1 MANKNNIQYDIE
13 KELNKMQQALQNNRN
28 YGSFEMPRPNS
39 KAEMMEQLQVKD
51 LFQNLNEVFNES
63 KAKANKIKTDKRY
76 NPQYKQQYLNEERE
90 KFQQEKQKT
99 IYLAKARLQFWKE
112 ALKKEL
118 EPQKSDQEM
127 LLDSINKNSLLLKMA
142 MIQNLDKPN
151 AALLEGLA
159 KEAYKYDDVKGLV
172 EESFKDDVTITKTF
186 IEAEEEA
193 NAPYKDVDNLM
204 HQLDIIQSNEDW
216 QVDENFAETGS
227 IGNFDKLDDIYGL
240 E

>member
-1 MANKNNIQYDIE
+1 MANNNIQYDIE
-13 KELNKMQQALQNNRN
+13 KELNKMQQALQNNRT
-28 YGSFEMPRPNS
+28 YGQFEMPRPEN
-39 KAEMMEQLQVKD
+39 KKEMMEQLQVKD

-63 KAKANKIKTDKRY
+63 KSKANKIKSDKRY
-76 NPQYKQQYLNEERE
+76 NPQYIQQYLKEERE

-112 ALKKEL
+112 TLKKEL
-118 EPQKSDQEM
+118 EPQKSDQEK

-172 EESFKDDVTITKTF
+172 EESFKGDATVTKTF

-193 NAPYKDVDNLM
+193 QKPYKDVDGLLN
-204 HQLDIIQSNEDW
+204 QLEIIQSNEDW

>member
-1 MANKNNIQYDIE
+1 MANDIRRDIE
-13 KELNKMQQALQNNRN
+13 KELQKMQQAMQNNRN
-28 YGSFEMPRPNS
+28 YGQFEMPRPTN
-39 KAEMMEQLQVKD
+39 KREMMEQLQVKD

-63 KAKANKIKTDKRY
+63 KTKANKIKTDKRY

-90 KFQQEKQKT
+90 KFQQEKTKT
-99 IYLAKARLQFWKE
+99 IYLAKARLQYWKE
-112 ALKKEL
+112 SLKKEL
-118 EPQKSDQEM
+118 EPQKTEQEV
-127 LLDSINKNSLLLKMA
+127 LLNSINKNSLLLKMA
-142 MIQNLDKPN
+142 MIQNMENPN
-151 AALLEGLA
+151 PTLLEGLA
-159 KEAYKYDDVKGLV
+159 KESYNYPDIKELV
-172 EESFKDDVTITKTF
+172 EESFKGDATVTKTF

-240 E
+240 

>member
-28 YGSFEMPRPNS
+28 YGSFEMPRPAN
-39 KAEMMEQLQVKD
+39 KKEMMEQLQVKD

-76 NPQYKQQYLNEERE
+76 NPNYKKEYLNEERE

-172 EESFKDDVTITKTF
+172 EESFKDDVTIVKTF

-193 NAPYKDVDNLM
+193 NAPYKDVDNLLN
-204 HQLDIIQSNEDW
+204 QLDIIQSNEDW

>member
-1 MANKNNIQYDIE
+1 MANNNNIQYDIE

-28 YGSFEMPRPNS
+28 YGSFEMPRPAN
-39 KAEMMEQLQVKD
+39 KKEMMEQLQVKD

-63 KAKANKIKTDKRY
+63 KSKANKIKTDKRY

>member
-1 MANKNNIQYDIE
+1 MANDIRRDIE
-13 KELNKMQQALQNNRN
+13 RELQKMQQAMQNNRT
-28 YGSFEMPRPNS
+28 YGRFEMPKPTN
-39 KAEMMEQLQVKD
+39 KKEMMEQLQVKD

-90 KFQQEKQKT
+90 KFQEEKTKT

-118 EPQKSDQEM
+118 EPQKTDQEI
-127 LLDSINKNSLLLKMA
+127 LLDSVNKNSLLLKMA
-142 MIQNLDKPN
+142 MIQNMENPN
-151 AALLEGLA
+151 PVLLEGLA
-159 KEAYKYDDVKGLV
+159 KESYNYPDIKELV
-172 EESFKDDVTITKTF
+172 EESFKGDATVTKTF

-193 NAPYKDVDNLM
+193 NAPYKDVDKIL
-204 HQLDIIQSNEDW
+204 HQLEIIQSNEDW

-227 IGNFDKLDDIYGL
+227 IGNFDKLDDIYNL
-240 E
+240 D

>member
-1 MANKNNIQYDIE
+1 MANNNIQYDIE
-13 KELNKMQQALQNNRN
+13 KELNKMQQALQNNRT
-28 YGSFEMPRPNS
+28 YGQFEMPRPNS

-63 KAKANKIKTDKRY
+63 KSKANKIKSDKRY
-76 NPQYKQQYLNEERE
+76 NPQYIQQYLNEEKE
-90 KFQQEKQKT
+90 KFQEEKTKT

-118 EPQKSDQEM
+118 EPEKTDQEI
-127 LLDSINKNSLLLKMA
+127 LLDSVNKNSLLLKMA
-142 MIQNLDKPN
+142 MIQNMENPN
-151 AALLEGLA
+151 PVLLEGLA

-172 EESFKDDVTITKTF
+172 EESFKGDATIVKTF
-186 IEAEEEA
+186 IEAEEGA
-193 NAPYKDVDNLM
+193 NAPYKDVDNLLN
-204 HQLDIIQSNEDW
+204 QLDIIQSNEDW

-240 E
+240 

>member
-1 MANKNNIQYDIE
+1 MDNKNDIRYDIE
-13 KELNKMQQALQNNRN
+13 KELQKMQQAMQNNRT
-28 YGSFEMPRPNS
+28 YGSFEMPRPEN
-39 KAEMMEQLQVKD
+39 KKQMMEQLQVKD

-76 NPQYKQQYLNEERE
+76 NPNYKKEYLNEERE

-193 NAPYKDVDNLM
+193 NAPYKDVDNLLN
-204 HQLDIIQSNEDW
+204 QLDIIQSNEDW
-216 QVDENFAETGS
+216 QVDENFAQTGS

>member
-1 MANKNNIQYDIE
+1 MSDDIRRDIE
-13 KELNKMQQALQNNRN
+13 KELQKMQQAMQNNRT
-28 YGSFEMPRPNS
+28 YGQFEMPKPTNKR
-39 KAEMMEQLQVKD
+39 EMMEQLQVKD

-76 NPQYKQQYLNEERE
+76 NPNYKKEYLNEERE
-90 KFQQEKQKT
+90 KFQQEKTKT
-99 IYLAKARLQFWKE
+99 IYLAKARLHYWRE
-112 ALKKEL
+112 ALKKEI
-118 EPQKSDQEM
+118 EPQKTEQQM

-142 MIQNLDKPN
+142 MVQNMENPN
-151 AALLEGLA
+151 PVLLEGLA
-159 KEAYKYDDVKGLV
+159 KESYNYPDIKELV
-172 EESFKDDVTITKTF
+172 EESFKGDATVTKTF

-193 NAPYKDVDNLM
+193 NAPYKDVDQLLN
-204 HQLDIIQSNEDW
+204 QLDIIQSNEDW